1 MSHHQWEMY
10 SKYVKDSLHLNI
22 SCRVALTCSHSTRR
36 NRVHI
41 LLIVQPQ
48 RHHLFLVYCWRR
60 CVTQN
65 VWTATWVPPGLQ
77 SWQFVWD
84 SVSQPSEKLKEGF
97 FFYLFVL
104 TLSLL
109 SLVLVAPRMCVRQN
123 PEWTPLAALARYSQR
138 GKWAAFTPSC
148 SYSFA
153 VVLNISGSK
162 RKKNKQDRASFFCK
176 LHVCV

>member
-10 SKYVKDSLHLNI
+10 SKYIKDSFALKYF
-22 SCRVALTCSHSTRR
+22 LTCSRSTRG

-65 VWTATWVPPGLQ
+65 VWTATRVPPGLQ
-77 SWQFVWD
+77 SWQFAWD
-84 SVSQPSEKLKEGF
+84 SLPQPSEKLKKCF
-97 FFYLFVL
+97 FFCVFVL

-109 SLVLVAPRMCVRQN
+109 SLVSVVIRMCLRQN
-123 PEWTPLAALARYSQR
+123 PEWTPLTALARYSQR
-138 GKWAAFTPSC
+138 GKWAVFTPSC
-148 SYSFA
+148 SYSFT
-153 VVLNISGSK
+153 VVLNIFGSK
-162 RKKNKQDRASFFCK
+162 RKKKNRTGQVFCM
-176 LHVCV
+176 LHVCE